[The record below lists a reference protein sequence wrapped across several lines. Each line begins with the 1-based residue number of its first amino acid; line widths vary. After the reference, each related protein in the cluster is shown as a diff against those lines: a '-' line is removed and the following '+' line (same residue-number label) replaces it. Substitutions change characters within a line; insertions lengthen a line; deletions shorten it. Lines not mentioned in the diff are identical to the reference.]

1 VLNMTSMDPDEI
13 FEISIKKLI
22 DVRIDDKDIVIW
34 GDYSNDLHDA
44 ENVEIGLAALTSIS
58 ST

>member
-1 VLNMTSMDPDEI
+1 MTSMDPDEI